1 MIPTLHRS
9 HRLSPLSWLLG
20 TLSLLAA
27 MASAQAPAS
36 TYGMAYTTID
46 ESTLYIQG
54 GIILPPPGGTAK
66 IASQF
71 YTLDLTQDWNATSP
85 PWKALTPPTNV
96 ATTISSQ
103 SMTISPDRQT
113 LTLWSVYP
121 TVALNYSI
129 ADASW
134 TRVPLTAGQVISGSG
149 LHAAT
154 DPATGMVYIPGAGSL
169 STNYLVRYN
178 YLTGLTTLI
187 NIPMALVP
195 VLDSYSFVWC
205 QARKSFLLFAGNV
218 SNVNAF
224 SEYSPSTGQWTQL
237 ITIGAAPSFRRRSC
251 MVPAYNGTKM
261 ILFGGDGSGPSVASL
276 SILDISTMTW
286 ITGKDAPDAR
296 SEMACAVAGDNFVVW
311 GGYKEMLSADSVA
324 VPTTPLIY
332 NIKTGKWTEKFVR
345 STNGNKTD
353 GAPGGLPGT
362 GSGGG
367 SGSGSGGGST
377 GGGVGP
383 IVGGGSSI
391 GSGEVVGGGG
401 ITTTSGAAIG
411 GGVAVGVGVL
421 AVIIFL
427 FVQRRRQ
434 RSTKDFEMVSPS
446 LSMIPS
452 PAENRADRL
461 GPASNEYYQ
470 SKFDNRQQQE
480 EPPEMSYNNEQYMP
494 SNEPPGVSGSP
505 PSYSASSR
513 SRPAI
518 PSYYEVTGI
527 PGDPRELVRQLSR

>member
-1 MIPTLHRS
+1 MTPNLHVVAPSMFSLAAKKKNTTFFSVVFFASHFFLTFLHQLFSLSSLHSLSSGSFYSPTPLSFSLTLPSIALHRPPPSSSLAEFSFSLLYPRTLSFTYYLPCVRRPLALPPYSLHSLFTLSPFFNLIIPPKQSMIPTLHRS

-27 MASAQAPAS
+27 MASAQSPAS

-237 ITIGAAPSFRRRSC
+237 VC
-251 MVPAYNGTKM
+251 H
-261 ILFGGDGSGPSVASL
+261 
-276 SILDISTMTW
+276 
-286 ITGKDAPDAR
+286 
-296 SEMACAVAGDNFVVW
+296 
-311 GGYKEMLSADSVA
+311 
-324 VPTTPLIY
+324 
-332 NIKTGKWTEKFVR
+332 
-345 STNGNKTD
+345 TD
-353 GAPGGLPGT
+353 K
-362 GSGGG
+362 
-367 SGSGSGGGST
+367 
-377 GGGVGP
+377 
-383 IVGGGSSI
+383 I
-391 GSGEVVGGGG
+391 
-401 ITTTSGAAIG
+401 
-411 GGVAVGVGVL
+411 
-421 AVIIFL
+421 
-427 FVQRRRQ
+427 RH
-434 RSTKDFEMVSPS
+434 
-446 LSMIPS
+446 
-452 PAENRADRL
+452 
-461 GPASNEYYQ
+461 
-470 SKFDNRQQQE
+470 
-480 EPPEMSYNNEQYMP
+480 
-494 SNEPPGVSGSP
+494 
-505 PSYSASSR
+505 
-513 SRPAI
+513 
-518 PSYYEVTGI
+518 
-527 PGDPRELVRQLSR
+527 